1 MKAAMFVFR
10 FAVILA
16 VFAGLVSAQ
25 SVISAK
31 PGMINHTDGKVF
43 LNDKEVVTKSG
54 LFPNMKANEEL
65 KTEDSRVEV
74 LLNPGVILRA
84 GERTSVKMLSDRLV
98 DNRLE
103 LMHGSIIVECS
114 AMAKGDVVTLVY
126 KDATISLVKNGLY
139 RVDSEPAQ
147 LRVYDGEAR
156 VELAGQTQVVK
167 KARLLP
173 LNGVSVAEKFD
184 TKTGD
189 ALFRWARQR
198 GEYLAMANP
207 SAARGLR
214 NVGVNSWVYNPYY
227 GMFTFVPYRGI
238 WRSYWGYQFWSP
250 GDVYGFY
257 YPRQYSGSGYDAGSS
272 SHSGYSGMQATSV
285 GTSGT
290 AASAPAPSAASSA
303 SSVSVPRESGG
314 GGVRR

>member
-1 MKAAMFVFR
+1 MKAAMLVLR
-10 FAVILA
+10 FAVIL
-16 VFAGLVSAQ
+16 VVVAGLVSAQ

-43 LNDKEVVTKSG
+43 LDGKEVRAKSG
-54 LFPNMKANEEL
+54 LFPNMKVNEEL

-84 GERTSVKMLSDRLV
+84 GENTSVKMLSDRLV
-98 DNRLE
+98 DNRVE
-103 LMHGSIIVECS
+103 LLHGSIIVECS
-114 AMAKGDVVTLVY
+114 AMAKGDVITLIH
-126 KDATISLVKNGLY
+126 KDATISLVKNGVY
-139 RVDSEPAQ
+139 RLDSEPAQ

-156 VELAGQTQVVK
+156 VEQAGQAQVVK

-184 TKTGD
+184 NKTGD
-189 ALFRWARQR
+189 ALYRWARLR

-227 GMFTFVPYRGI
+227 GAFTFVPYRGI
-238 WRSYWGYQFWSP
+238 WRSFWGYQYWSP
-250 GDVYGFY
+250 GQVYMFY
-257 YPRQYSGSGYDAGSS
+257 NPPYYAGSGYGGGSS
-272 SHSGYSGMQATSV
+272 PSGYTGMPATSS

-290 AASAPAPSAASSA
+290 VASAPTASTPSGST
-303 SSVSVPRESGG
+303 SVSVPHQGGG